1 MYAFQSEFKLFS
13 CLNFKE
19 FFACGR
25 RDIWRLS
32 DSIGIR
38 AYIDLVHK
46 RALNNLAKDVGSNPI
61 AVTGNFVVKTKPGSF
76 NAVSANMKL
85 EQTIQREKKKRERG
99 IVGQTRKASHVMEW
113 ELSYH
118 KTLAIDNVYHETTSD
133 WISVSETASQTL
145 CNCQLTTKIM
155 WSTRYCIHQRKRKT
169 ISSLTFYKF
178 A

>member
-1 MYAFQSEFKLFS
+1 MEIFFLYYHHAMYAFQSEFKLFS

-85 EQTIQREKKKRERG
+85 EQTIQREKKRGKEVLLVRREKLHMLWNG
-99 IVGQTRKASHVMEW
+99 
-113 ELSYH
+113 
-118 KTLAIDNVYHETTSD
+118 
-133 WISVSETASQTL
+133 
-145 CNCQLTTKIM
+145 NCHTTKLWQLIM
-155 WSTRYCIHQRKRKT
+155 YTMKRLVIELVFLKLHHKLYVT
-169 ISSLTFYKF
+169 VS
-178 A
+178 

>member
-1 MYAFQSEFKLFS
+1 M
-13 CLNFKE
+13 
-19 FFACGR
+19 
-25 RDIWRLS
+25 
-32 DSIGIR
+32 
-38 AYIDLVHK
+38 
-46 RALNNLAKDVGSNPI
+46 GSNPI

-133 WISVSETASQTL
+133 
-145 CNCQLTTKIM
+145 
-155 WSTRYCIHQRKRKT
+155 
-169 ISSLTFYKF
+169 
-178 A
+178 